1 MLPLAMQRA
10 DLPLELADSPLVRIL
25 LICYALIFFG
35 GLLVNV
41 LMLSNLSR
49 HVQQWRQAAL
59 RFVWRPWGLS
69 EAARVLLAIM
79 VMTVLGWWLALVLA
93 HWGGLQLTEQAG
105 WALVWQSVFSH
116 WSAIFIVLWVMGKY
130 GIRWTPGFLH
140 RGWRWH
146 RDVGRGL
153 IAYVAAMPY
162 ILLYAALYQVWL
174 QSRGYEPE
182 LQDAMRIYAELPAG
196 GVRVYFVFLALM
208 LAPVAEELL
217 FRGVLLPALSRRF
230 GIGAAIVISSA
241 LFALMHMHVPGLVPL
256 FLLSIA
262 LSVAYIYT
270 QSIIVPIV
278 MHLIFNSISLF
289 AMTITLQAGI

>member
-1 MLPLAMQRA
+1 MLVLAMQRA
-10 DLPLELADSPLVRIL
+10 DLPFEADAPLVRIL
-25 LICYALIFFG
+25 LIGYALIFFG

-41 LMLSNLSR
+41 LMLSNLSL
-49 HVQQWRQAAL
+49 HLQQWRKTVM
-59 RFVWRPWGLS
+59 RFVWRPWGLN
-69 EAARVLLAIM
+69 EAARIFLAIM
-79 VMTVLGWWLALVLA
+79 AITLLGWWLALLLA
-93 HWGGLQLTEQAG
+93 HFGGIELAEQAG

-116 WSAIFIVLWVMGKY
+116 WAAICIVLWMMGKY
-130 GIRWTPGFLH
+130 EIRWVPGFLH

-146 RDVGRGL
+146 RDIGSGV

-162 ILLYAALYQVWL
+162 ILLYAALYQIWL

-196 GVRVYFVFLALM
+196 GVRIYFIFLALV

-230 GIGAAIVISSA
+230 GVGAAIVVSSA

-270 QSIIVPIV
+270 RSVIVPIV
-278 MHLIFNSISLF
+278 MHMVFNSVSLL
-289 AMTITLQAGI
+289 AMSITLQAGV

>member
-1 MLPLAMQRA
+1 MLMLAMQRA

-25 LICYALIFFG
+25 LIGYALIFFG

-41 LMLSNLSR
+41 LMLSDLSLHLQR
-49 HVQQWRQAAL
+49 WRKAVM
-59 RFVWRPWGLS
+59 RFVWRPWGLN
-69 EAARVLLAIM
+69 EAARILLAIM
-79 VMTVLGWWLALVLA
+79 AMTLLGWWLALILA
-93 HWGGLQLTEQAG
+93 HFGGIQLADQAG

-116 WSAIFIVLWVMGKY
+116 WAAIFIVLWMMGKY
-130 GIRWTPGFLH
+130 EIRWVPGFLH

-146 RDVGRGL
+146 RDIGSGV

-162 ILLYAALYQVWL
+162 ILLYAALYQIWL

-196 GVRVYFVFLALM
+196 GVRIYFIFLALV

-230 GIGAAIVISSA
+230 GVGAAIVVSSA

-270 QSIIVPIV
+270 RSVIVPIV
-278 MHLIFNSISLF
+278 MHMVFNSVSLL
-289 AMTITLQAGI
+289 AMTITLQAGV